1 MVEDTRTYTRA
12 ELEEVA
18 GQCAGAA
25 AGVFLRKFP
34 DEIMPTEEI
43 SRGIGLVLADFDERR
58 SRGETR
64 HISVVAGAGDAET
77 VAKRTALAD
86 RLAERLEGDDG

>member
-18 GQCAGAA
+18 GMCAGAA
-25 AGVFLRKFP
+25 AGVFMRKHP
-34 DEIMPTEEI
+34 DDVMPSEEI
-43 SRGIGLVLADFDERR
+43 SYVMGLVLADFDEQRT
-58 SRGETR
+58 RGETR

-77 VAKRTALAD
+77 VAKRAALAE
-86 RLAERLEGDDG
+86 RLARLEGDDG